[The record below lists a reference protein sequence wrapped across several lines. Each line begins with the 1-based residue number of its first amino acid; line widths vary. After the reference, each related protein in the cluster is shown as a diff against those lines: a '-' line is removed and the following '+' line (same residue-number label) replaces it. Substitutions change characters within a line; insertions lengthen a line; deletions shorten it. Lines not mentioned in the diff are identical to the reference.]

1 MLVRAVEFY
10 LVKYMTKDS
19 ATATLSTLVDAKN
32 HMDKWPSSADDSGE
46 AFRNVIHFL
55 QRKQRAVNSYVRT
68 SRVEVEPLNGGEIIE
83 VD

>member
-1 MLVRAVEFY
+1 MLVRAVEFNM
-10 LVKYMTKDS
+10 VKCMTKDS

-55 QRKQRAVNSYVRT
+55 QRAVNSYVRT